1 LFFLRQTH
9 ARKTITT
16 KPTTTAIPPKKDPTS
31 KPVEGSALGVVA
43 LDGFGDVV
51 TTAVV
56 LGEVAVGVEPV
67 VTLVASGVEPV
78 VTLVSG
84 VTVRLAV
91 VTVILGVVAGEEGV
105 EGEEGEEAGD
115 VVGGAVEDATVD
127 WAVDETTV
135 VGAEVE
141 VELSVVLP
149 TKPSSRIPST
159 GTAVTVHDRA
169 STHALRITN

>member
-91 VTVILGVVAGEEGV
+91 VTVILGVVAGEEG
-105 EGEEGEEAGD
+105 EEGEEAGD

-127 WAVDETTV
+127 CAVDDTTV
-135 VGAEVE
+135 VGSGVE

-169 STHALRITN
+169 STHALMITN